1 MDLVKDLKE
10 RGLVEHTS
18 APLEKIFE
26 KKRIVYFG
34 VDPSSDSMQAGNL
47 SGILLAKRI
56 ADAGHKIILLVGGGT
71 GMIGDPR
78 EKGERQLQ
86 DIKVI
91 EKNKKAIRAQMQTII
106 GSRVTLVDN
115 ADWLLKIRL
124 FEFLRDTGKYFTV
137 NELVKRDII
146 KRRLETPDESISYTE
161 FTYALLQAYDFMTL
175 FEKYGCEVQFGGT
188 DQWTNLISGVDLI
201 HKKLAKD
208 AYAFTNPL
216 VTDANGKKF
225 GKSEGNAVW
234 LDPNKTSPFAFYQ
247 FWLNQPDEE
256 VGKLLKFYTFMSVLE
271 IDALV
276 ELHSRNPGR
285 REAQRLLARHVTE
298 SVHGKS
304 AAANAAAVS
313 DVLFASRNLTDLSP
327 AEQSTLLKE
336 APSVRISKASIEAGY
351 SVVDALLEGSLA
363 TSKTD
368 ARRLIEGKGVYL
380 NDEVVEHTDAL
391 VTAFHFF
398 NNLALLR
405 RGKQVLVLTIEK

>member
-1 MDLVKDLKE
+1 MNLVKDLTE
-10 RGLVEHTS
+10 RGLVEHFS

-26 KKRIVYFG
+26 KKRTFYFG

-47 SGILLAKRI
+47 AGILLAKRL
-56 ADAGHKIILLVGGGT
+56 ADAGHKMILLVGGGT

-91 EKNKKAIRAQMQTII
+91 EKNKKAIRAQMQNILGT
-106 GSRVTLVDN
+106 RVTLVDN

-124 FEFLRDTGKYFTV
+124 FDFLRDIGKYFTV

-146 KRRLETPDESISYTE
+146 RRRLETPDESISYTE
-161 FTYALLQAYDFMTL
+161 FSYALLQAYDYL
-175 FEKYGCEVQFGGT
+175 VLNEKYGCDLQIGGT
-188 DQWTNLISGVDLI
+188 DQWTNLLSGVDLI
-201 HKKLAKD
+201 HKKLGKEVF
-208 AYAFTNPL
+208 AFTNPL
-216 VTDANGKKF
+216 VTDVNGKKF

-234 LDPNKTSPFAFYQ
+234 LDASKTSPYAFYQ
-247 FWLNQPDEE
+247 FWLNQSDEQ

-285 REAQRLLARHVTE
+285 REAQRLLAHHVTE
-298 SVHGKS
+298 IVHGKS

-313 DVLFASRNLTDLSP
+313 DVLFGGKSPSELSP
-327 AEQSTLLKE
+327 TEQSVLMKE
-336 APSVRISKASIEAGY
+336 APHLSISRSHLEAGY
-351 SVVDALLEGSLA
+351 SVVDALVESSLA
-363 TSKTD
+363 SSKTD
-368 ARRLIEGKGVYL
+368 AKRLIEGRGVSI
-380 NDEVVEHTDAL
+380 NDELIEQADATLTTEHFT
-391 VTAFHFF
+391 

-405 RGKQVLVLTIEK
+405 RGKQMLVLTIEK